1 MVCGLATEAWSR
13 PQRTV
18 IEPNSNGNDENNKNN
33 NAPLF
38 EIYQDRW
45 EGDYDDDKNKKA
57 AAATAQ
63 SYNYNWNFV
72 RRMLPHVF
80 GYIPMAGAW
89 VMIIKLVL
97 LFDLNVLTSSS
108 W

>member
-13 PQRTV
+13 PQRNV
-18 IEPNSNGNDENNKNN
+18 IVKMFKSKINADSRDDKKN
-33 NAPLF
+33 ALF

-45 EGDYDDDKNKKA
+45 EGDFADGNNNNNEAEK
-57 AAATAQ
+57 Q

-89 VMIIKLVL
+89 VMIIKLVS
-97 LFDLNVLTSSS
+97 LFDLNILTSS
-108 W
+108 